1 MQDLPCTQRLNQLV
15 CTGAGTSYPDTAIS
29 GFITDNKVGVLIV
42 TMMIMLPTQALTR
55 RMFGEVQVEPR
66 PLVTTKSPAKTQVTL
81 VRSFGRTRYRVSTQ
95 PPSGGG
101 YYLVNS
107 NNDVD
112 DPRSFVSAPLIKG
125 QFASAPKFQRYVCTK
140 YAVLISH
147 TPSPLIRPGHGGFMA
162 INWSHKHK
170 HRHCLI

>member
-1 MQDLPCTQRLNQLV
+1 
-15 CTGAGTSYPDTAIS
+15 
-29 GFITDNKVGVLIV
+29 
-42 TMMIMLPTQALTR
+42 MIMLPTQALTR

-81 VRSFGRTRYRVSTQ
+81 VRSFGRTRYRVSTK

-101 YYLVNS
+101 YYLDNS
-107 NNDVD
+107 NND